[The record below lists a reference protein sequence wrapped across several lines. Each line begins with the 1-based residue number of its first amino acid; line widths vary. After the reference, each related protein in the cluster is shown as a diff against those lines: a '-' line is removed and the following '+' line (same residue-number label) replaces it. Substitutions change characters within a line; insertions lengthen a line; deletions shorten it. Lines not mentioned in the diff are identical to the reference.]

1 MCGSEDASITLWS
14 RDKGEILAKMP
25 SIHSQVINCVA
36 WSPSDPHL
44 MITCSDDQNI
54 KVWGTESMLPC
65 DISQVGEV
73 KRGHEVKSTY
83 GLPSDNE
90 DDEDDEEDEDYH
102 EEAMEDDDEIYRLGG
117 SNLPI
122 LQATRVLES
131 QPSVREEDEDEEM
144 MRSEDEWS

>member
-1 MCGSEDASITLWS
+1 
-14 RDKGEILAKMP
+14 
-25 SIHSQVINCVA
+25 
-36 WSPSDPHL
+36 
-44 MITCSDDQNI
+44 
-54 KVWGTESMLPC
+54 
-65 DISQVGEV
+65 
-73 KRGHEVKSTY
+73 VKSTY

-90 DDEDDEEDEDYH
+90 NDEDEEEDEDYH